1 MNKQSIKTSMAPA
14 AIGPYSQGVD
24 AAGARTVYVSGQLP
38 IDPGTGVMAEE
49 GIESQTLQSM
59 KNVLAVVE
67 AAGGTADNIVKCTL
81 FITDMTAFA
90 AINAQYEKFF
100 VSVPPA
106 RAVVEV
112 AALPKNAMIEIEAI
126 AVL

>member
-1 MNKQSIKTSMAPA
+1 MNKQALKTSMAPA

-38 IDPGTGVMAEE
+38 IDPGTGVMAE

-100 VSVPPA
+100 GSVPPA